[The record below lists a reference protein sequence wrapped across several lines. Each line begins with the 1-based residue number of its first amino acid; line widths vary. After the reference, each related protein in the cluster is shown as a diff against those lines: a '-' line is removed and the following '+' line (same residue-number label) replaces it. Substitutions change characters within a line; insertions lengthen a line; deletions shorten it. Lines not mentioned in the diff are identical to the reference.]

1 MHGKQKF
8 ESQVLTFTS
17 AVQFQVSCC
26 CSSTFLSRC
35 LPSSQGR
42 QEQKENYWKPI
53 FLFRELSKPLNP
65 EQTFSIKHHQKGKG
79 TFVWFLL
86 GLKML
91 FAALYADAEPLHLRG
106 TSKPFKV
113 KQRRISHQ
121 SAASVKTCTSVP
133 VESLKV
139 CDIPASESS
148 DQCKHTQQQSRT
160 SLQPNSQVCWD
171 LPLKELL
178 VDSHHTVSPSSS
190 SRRLRLFCQ
199 LEERTFTMLEPR
211 IITWTSSLSWI
222 PGAWRQSSRR
232 RKRYPK
238 GKHSNFGE
246 QLFISTF
253 RCFSFLVLF
262 HFF

>member
-148 DQCKHTQQQSRT
+148 DPCKHTHNSRAERLCSQT
-160 SLQPNSQVCWD
+160 HRSAGICLWRSSWWTHTTPWARRPAAAGCGSSANWKSGPSPCWSPASSRGHLHCPESLEHDDSQAEGENVIPKGNTAI
-171 LPLKELL
+171 LESNYLL
-178 VDSHHTVSPSSS
+178 V
-190 SRRLRLFCQ
+190 
-199 LEERTFTMLEPR
+199 
-211 IITWTSSLSWI
+211 LSD
-222 PGAWRQSSRR
+222 A
-232 RKRYPK
+232 
-238 GKHSNFGE
+238 
-246 QLFISTF
+246 
-253 RCFSFLVLF
+253 F
-262 HFF
+262 HF